1 MKRLDPE
8 WEFGN
13 TLECFMILFVI
24 LFLVWMLANM
34 PELAEIIRQK
44 NEYHIPWGLKLP
56 YE

>member
-24 LFLVWMLANM
+24 LFLVWILANM
-34 PELAEIIRQK
+34 PDLAEIIRQK
-44 NEYHIPWGLKLP
+44 NEYHIPCGLKSP